1 MFYSKK
7 ACRCTRKP
15 HCAKKCSEGFR
26 LHPHFI
32 CKCVTHAE
40 IETLSNDWKNGAKQ
54 GQSLEVKA
62 TSCEA
67 KCFGPWRM
75 RRMWWGCECV
85 LDPEKCAKANAK
97 CVGEMAWNS
106 NRCKCEQ
113 KSFVSRL
120 KPGFVWKNS
129 KYVLTE
135 VE

>member
-1 MFYSKK
+1 
-7 ACRCTRKP
+7 
-15 HCAKKCSEGFR
+15 
-26 LHPHFI
+26 
-32 CKCVTHAE
+32 
-40 IETLSNDWKNGAKQ
+40 
-54 GQSLEVKA
+54 
-62 TSCEA
+62 
-67 KCFGPWRM
+67 
-75 RRMWWGCECV
+75 MWWGCECV

-135 VE
+135 VEQSVQNDYPVVPAFPSQTQANKRLINR